1 MKLSDN
7 ILKGVNTM
15 TFAEIKELNAMGFS
29 HDEIMAIITG
39 SSIAQTSPAPVP
51 AAPAADEQKP
61 AEEQAPVPVPVPV
74 PAEEQAPVPAPAAP
88 APGQD
93 LNLVLSQ
100 LSGLNTNISQ
110 LVQTV
115 QASNIINSRNTV
127 PKTETVDD
135 VMAQILNPA
144 DNKPLGGN

>member
-1 MKLSDN
+1 
-7 ILKGVNTM
+7 M
-15 TFAEIKELNAMGFS
+15 TFTEIKELHAMGFS

-39 SSIAQTSPAPVP
+39 STIAQTSPAPVP

-61 AEEQAPVPVPVPV
+61 AEEQAPVPVPVPVPAPV